1 MDTLLAR
8 YPEIEYIKWDANM
21 PVLNHGSVHLD
32 KDEQSHLSILYHQ
45 GFEDVCRRIR
55 RKYPDVTI
63 QACASGGG
71 RVNYGYLPYFDEFW
85 TSDNTDALQRIYI
98 QWERPISF
106 LLSLW
111 ERISA
116 LRPTIRRIAACP

>member
-1 MDTLLAR
+1 MLDLTNPQVRDFIFYTVDTLLAR

-55 RKYPDVTI
+55 RKYPDVTGVC
-63 QACASGGG
+63 QWRRSCQL
-71 RVNYGYLPYFDEFW
+71 RLF
-85 TSDNTDALQRIYI
+85 AL
-98 QWERPISF
+98 F
-106 LLSLW
+106 
-111 ERISA
+111 
-116 LRPTIRRIAACP
+116 